1 MRYEVIATGSTGN
14 ATVIE
19 DSILIDIGVP
29 FKKIEPYADRLKL
42 VLLTHAHGDH
52 FNPATVSALARRRP
66 ALRWACCSW
75 MVPFLLTADVDKR
88 CIDVTLPDHA
98 LRYSASLNTSPFV
111 VNPVQLKHNVS
122 NCGWRVFI
130 DGQSMI
136 YATDTGSLDGISAKD
151 YDLYFIE
158 ANHTRDELAER
169 VAEKELRGDYAY
181 EIHAAENHLS
191 YEQAMDWLAENMGP
205 TGLWIPMHQHVD
217 RRKTDAETVL
227 LAETE
232 G

>member
-1 MRYEVIATGSTGN
+1 MIYEILASGSTGN

-29 FKKIEPYADRLKL
+29 FKKIEPYADKLKL

-98 LRYSASLNTSPFV
+98 IVYHGFCA
-111 VNPVQLKHNVS
+111 VNPVQLYHNVS
-122 NCGWRVFI
+122 NCGWRVFKN
-130 DGQSMI
+130 GEKLL
-136 YATDTGSLDGISAKD
+136 YATDTGKMDGIKAEG

-205 TGLWIPMHQHVD
+205 TGLWIPMHQHID